1 MDILVVI
8 PQKLLVM
15 LYFAKIDASTTLSD
29 PTWIHP
35 LESTCDIL
43 SFDCSSRFLYSVC
56 YSRYLINFH
65 RAALIVDALVTVDQ
79 LGSVPACN
87 PFTQYT
93 VRSVRRLPI
102 RMHQDS

>member
-8 PQKLLVM
+8 PQKCY
-15 LYFAKIDASTTLSD
+15 YFAKIDASTTLSD

-43 SFDCSSRFLYSVC
+43 SFDCSSRFLNNVC

-65 RAALIVDALVTVDQ
+65 RAALIVDDLVTVDQ
-79 LGSVPACN
+79 LGSMPACIEKC
-87 PFTQYT
+87 TQIAHKNAS
-93 VRSVRRLPI
+93 R
-102 RMHQDS
+102 